1 MVSASDAPP
10 WFYRDGTSMRLHPLL
25 LSVLLFTVGTLASS
39 GDRSNE
45 FQRCLQQCARQSC
58 TADGHPVRA
67 LPLALRL
74 TLWTCT
80 DDCKYTCMH
89 TLTDLAAES
98 GVRAQQYYG
107 KWPFWRYAGMQEPAA
122 VAFSLANLLMH
133 VLGADWLR
141 RGVHPTHPMRPFYIT
156 WAYVSVNAWVW
167 SAVFHTRG
175 ALFSL
180 PHLFSFRVRFLT
192 FSSAVRLTPSAP
204 TLFSRPFLPFS
215 QDYRFIYP
223 SDVARRVLS
232 D

>member
-1 MVSASDAPP
+1 
-10 WFYRDGTSMRLHPLL
+10 MRLYPLTL
-25 LSVLLFTVGTLASS
+25 CLLLFTTGTLASS

-58 TADGHPVRA
+58 TADGRPLRA

-80 DDCKYTCMH
+80 DDCKYVCMH

-133 VLGADWLR
+133 VLGLDWLR

-156 WAYVSVNAWVW
+156 WAYISVNAWIW

-175 ALFSL
+175 ASIFSDF
-180 PHLFSFRVRFLT
+180 PRSGSVVHLSVLLHLRHHFFLACHTYEFLSICHLMQRDKFFSDFDARFTALRHNT
-192 FSSAVRLTPSAP
+192 QTRH
-204 TLFSRPFLPFS
+204 
-215 QDYRFIYP
+215 
-223 SDVARRVLS
+223 
-232 D
+232 

>member
-1 MVSASDAPP
+1 M
-10 WFYRDGTSMRLHPLL
+10 MRLYPLTL
-25 LSVLLFTVGTLASS
+25 CLLLFTTGTLASS

-58 TADGHPVRA
+58 TADGRPLRA

-80 DDCKYTCMH
+80 DDCKYVCMH

-133 VLGADWLR
+133 VLGLDWLR
-141 RGVHPTHPMRPFYIT
+141 RGVHPTHPMRHFYIT
-156 WAYVSVNAWVW
+156 WAYISVNAWIW

-175 ALFSL
+175 ASIFSDF
-180 PHLFSFRVRFLT
+180 PRSGSVVHLSVLLHLRHHFFLACHTYEFLSICHLMHPDKFFSDFDARFTALRHNT
-192 FSSAVRLTPSAP
+192 QTRH
-204 TLFSRPFLPFS
+204 
-215 QDYRFIYP
+215 
-223 SDVARRVLS
+223 
-232 D
+232 